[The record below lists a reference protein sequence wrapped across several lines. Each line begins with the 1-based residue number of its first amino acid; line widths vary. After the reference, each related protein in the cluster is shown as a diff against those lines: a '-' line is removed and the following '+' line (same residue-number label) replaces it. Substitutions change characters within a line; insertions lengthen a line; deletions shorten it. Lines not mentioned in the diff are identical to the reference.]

1 VRLTVPQMYYV
12 SILFFV
18 ISLGLSKISVA
29 FLLLRLTPHQQHRRA
44 LHVIVALI
52 AVWTVAS
59 AFAVTLQC
67 NLSHPWILIQE
78 SCPGAVPQPMNPIS
92 SSNCKLTLMQFL
104 RWQLISVFDIAFELS
119 LVGMTILLIWGLQTS
134 LENKM
139 AVVFSFGMRL
149 P

>member
-1 VRLTVPQMYYV
+1 MYYV
-12 SILFFV
+12 SVLFFV
-18 ISLGLSKISVA
+18 VSLGLSKISVA
-29 FLLLRLTPHQQHRRA
+29 FLLLRLTPQQQHRRV
-44 LHVIVALI
+44 LHVIVALM

-59 AFAVTLQC
+59 TFAVALQC

-78 SCPGAVPQPMNPIS
+78 SCPGAVLQPLIPIS
-92 SSNCKLTLMQFL
+92 LSNCKLTLMQFL
-104 RWQLISVFDIAFELS
+104 RWQVISVFDIALELS
-119 LVGMTILLIWGLQTS
+119 LVGMTIYLIWGLQTS